1 MQKDEVCF
9 SDRSR
14 RWDRKRKGEG
24 DMNNNSCLINI
35 KSKLKI
41 LTGSEKKVGN
51 YVLEQVIRK
60 ARRVVFFA
68 FLMI

>member
-1 MQKDEVCF
+1 
-9 SDRSR
+9 
-14 RWDRKRKGEG
+14 
-24 DMNNNSCLINI
+24 MNNNSCLINI

-41 LTGSEKKVGN
+41 LTRKKVGN

-60 ARRVVFFA
+60 ARGVVFFA